1 MTASRTSKGRRESS
15 PLCLRV
21 TAEEHRFLVE
31 RAREGQHG
39 SVSAFVRA
47 RVFGMIRSGGGDA
60 NVNALGRSSAAE
72 RLKMLAQVLGALGS
86 SKALLHLT
94 ELAEAARIG
103 VLPITPDVI
112 RDIRA
117 ACDAVIDI
125 RNLLLRALGV
135 RRIEGGLE

>member
-21 TAEEHRFLVE
+21 TAEERRFLVD

-39 SVSAFVRA
+39 SVSGFVRA
-47 RVFGMIRSGGGDA
+47 QLFGMIRSGGGDA
-60 NVNALGRSSAAE
+60 NANALGRSSAME
-72 RLKMLAQVLGALGS
+72 RLKMLAQVLGTLGS

-103 VLPITPDVI
+103 ALPLTPDVV
-112 RDIRA
+112 RDIRG